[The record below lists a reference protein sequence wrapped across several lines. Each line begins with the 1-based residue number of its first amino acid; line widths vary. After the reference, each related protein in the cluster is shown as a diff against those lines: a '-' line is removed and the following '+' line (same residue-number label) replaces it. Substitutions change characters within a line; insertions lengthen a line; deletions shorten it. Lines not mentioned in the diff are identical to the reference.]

1 MSRGSSDDGGGDT
14 DAGRSD
20 DERSM
25 SDSSTSSVADSSS
38 GGNNNNNSSGGKKDI
53 EMSGGDNGF
62 SFFEMPADA
71 AALPYNLEVRNAGSG
86 GVWTKTQLLKGV
98 KYGPFLGKWAPKP
111 MDSRFA
117 WEVRVAGFSGFL
129 DGTIEV
135 CNWLKFIRSTN
146 DSNRQNVRAFLL
158 AGQIF
163 YELTQTVRA
172 SDELLLGKREPLNL
186 DAAFGE
192 LMATSEDRS
201 ERDSVVASQNSL
213 GSIDGDG
220 DVDGDAEEPDED
232 DQNRCILCEKCFPD
246 IEQLDDHLVSG
257 HHYKSH
263 QYGCELCPQSY
274 SWKPCLIR
282 HLALA
287 HSRKFTCETCS
298 KVFSDPSN
306 LQRHIRTNHA
316 GARSHACSEC
326 GKTFATSSGLKQH
339 THIHSSVK
347 PFQCEVCFKAYTQF
361 SNLCRHKR
369 MHADCRM
376 QVKCDRCDQSFS
388 TGTSLS
394 KHKRFCESNSLPTS
408 SSTPAP
414 NMSQQGTSPFSVY
427 PRFPLYPPHPL
438 VHPFY
443 FPSANGSLPPP
454 LFPTPFGPFGQFA
467 PKINMDLLSLP
478 SGLEIN
484 RFKRSGDSENI
495 ETPVKK
501 ISNANQKT
509 PPSNSLMMG
518 SSKKS
523 PLVGEEASS
532 NQRPSPARPNVTYS
546 DPKVIKREASADED
560 GPCDLTVNTDISVV
574 RETRRTESPKEKA
587 YHDQPLDL
595 SVTKEDRSPKSAELR
610 LADPKEDEESERKW
624 SPPATPS
631 SYSVSSLVAH
641 PKPLYLD
648 SMYPSS
654 LPNFTAESQLM
665 QTPPSFGQARPFP
678 FMMTSPS
685 PAIEHF
691 LRQPIPNYPK
701 TYQDIIQHGQQNAA
715 KSKDRYACKYCGKVF
730 PRSANLTRHVRTHTG
745 EQPYRCAHCE
755 RSFSISSNLQRHV
768 RNIHRQERNFKCN
781 LCNRRFS
788 QQTNLDRHVKK
799 HESDDGTVIG
809 TVTSSSAS
817 SVDDKEDP
825 RLFEIRSFMKKVSD
839 GSAEMQ
845 NNNIDPC
852 LPDDGVMYAS
862 PL

>member
-1 MSRGSSDDGGGDT
+1 MSRGSSSDDGGGDT

-20 DERSM
+20 DERSL
-25 SDSSTSSVADSSS
+25 SDSSSVADSSS
-38 GGNNNNNSSGGKKDI
+38 GGNNNNNKKELSDDI
-53 EMSGGDNGF
+53 KMVVSAGHNSF
-62 SFFEMPADA
+62 SFFHDMPPNST
-71 AALPYNLEVRNAGSG
+71 ALPYNLEVRDTGSG
-86 GVWTKTQLLKGV
+86 GVWTKTQLPKGV

-111 MDSRFA
+111 IDSRYA
-117 WEVRVAGFSGFL
+117 WEVRVAGYSGFL
-129 DGTIEV
+129 DGTIEA

-146 DSNRQNVRAFLL
+146 DNRQNVRAFLL

-172 SDELLLGKREPLNL
+172 SDELLLGKKEPLNL
-186 DAAFGE
+186 DAAFGDI
-192 LMATSEDRS
+192 LTTSEDRS
-201 ERDSVVASQNSL
+201 ERGSVVASQNSL

-220 DVDGDAEEPDED
+220 DVDGDTEEPDED

-257 HHYKSH
+257 HHYKAN

-274 SWKPCLIR
+274 SWRPCLIR

-408 SSTPAP
+408 SSTPTS
-414 NMSQQGTSPFSVY
+414 NMSQQGTTPFSVY

-467 PKINMDLLSLP
+467 PKLNMDLLSLP
-478 SGLEIN
+478 GLDIN
-484 RFKRSGDSENI
+484 RFKRSGDSSESN
-495 ETPVKK
+495 ETPIKK
-501 ISNANQKT
+501 SLNTSQKT
-509 PPSNSLMMG
+509 PPSNSILLG
-518 SSKKS
+518 SSKTS

-532 NQRPSPARPNVTYS
+532 NQRPSPARPNITYT
-546 DPKVIKREASADED
+546 DPKVIKREIPGNDD
-560 GPCDLTVNTDISVV
+560 RPCDLTMNTDITI
-574 RETRRTESPKEKA
+574 EENRRSESPKDKS
-587 YHDQPLDL
+587 DQPLDL
-595 SVTKEDRSPKSAELR
+595 SVTKEDKSPKNVEIR
-610 LADPKEDEESERKW
+610 LTIPKEEETERKW
-624 SPPATPS
+624 TPPTPPS
-631 SYSVSSLVAH
+631 SYSVTNLMAH

-648 SMYPSS
+648 SLYPTS
-654 LPNFTAESQLM
+654 LANFTPESQIM

-701 TYQDIIQHGQQNAA
+701 TYQDIIQHSQQNAV

-788 QQTNLDRHVKK
+788 QQTNLDRHIKK
-799 HESDDGTVIG
+799 HEADDGTVIG

-817 SVDDKEDP
+817 SVDEKEDP
-825 RLFEIRSFMKKVSD
+825 RLFEIRSFMKKVTDS
-839 GSAEMQ
+839 SSELQ

-852 LPDDGVMYAS
+852 LPDEGVMYAS
-862 PL
+862 AL